1 MARKLTYF
9 ETKFM
14 ENLKLLRKKVGL
26 TQQQL
31 AEKTQ
36 SGRYPS
42 FISNLETGKS
52 HPSLDSLVDIA
63 NALDISLDVLCG
75 NNPQLS
81 YRDIARSLI
90 LLYFLDGI
98 NIDCTQRGPCSSNK
112 SQKKTIVT
120 IQITSGELRRFM
132 CDFDGKMND
141 RTSPQEFIEWLDKKM
156 GELDE
161 IFPYEQVNPE
171 TWAAFVNKMTWKSDE
186 EKFHMSENELKEK
199 FFGGKDNAK
208 LQA

>member
-1 MARKLTYF
+1 MARKLTYS
-9 ETKFM
+9 EKRFM
-14 ENLKLLRKKVGL
+14 KNLKLLREKASL

-112 SQKKTIVT
+112 SQKKP
-120 IQITSGELRRFM
+120 L
-132 CDFDGKMND
+132 
-141 RTSPQEFIEWLDKKM
+141 
-156 GELDE
+156 
-161 IFPYEQVNPE
+161 
-171 TWAAFVNKMTWKSDE
+171 
-186 EKFHMSENELKEK
+186 
-199 FFGGKDNAK
+199 
-208 LQA
+208 